1 MYFSKLKPNLAKSE
15 IADIEILKVVQVAV
29 CGMCCIDLNNNYVK
43 IVFPSFITTV
53 PKYIVN
59 ENEKN
64 TKAILWKNSTPKIK
78 HEILCNYCKAGG
90 SKNVDVL
97 SKIIVLQWSWTRRLY
112 NNSFHEWKFIS
123 LYLIE
128 KSFATSFKLH
138 SNLLFKSN
146 KAKFFHLSVG
156 KLL

>member
-1 MYFSKLKPNLAKSE
+1 MIVTVTDIQRVLEKWKMRNLTPEAKIIIVKT
-15 IADIEILKVVQVAV
+15 IAIS
-29 CGMCCIDLNNNYVK
+29 K
-43 IVFPSFITTV
+43 IVFPSFMTTV

-64 TKAILWKNSTPKIK
+64 TKAILWKNSTPKTK

-90 SKNVDVL
+90 SKNVDIL

-112 NNSFHEWKFIS
+112 DNSFHEWKFIS

-128 KSFATSFKLH
+128 KSFATSFKFH

-156 KLL
+156 KLF

>member
-1 MYFSKLKPNLAKSE
+1 MIVTVTDIQRVLEKWKMRNLTPEAKIIIFKT
-15 IADIEILKVVQVAV
+15 IAIS
-29 CGMCCIDLNNNYVK
+29 K
-43 IVFPSFITTV
+43 IVFPSFMTTV

-59 ENEKN
+59 ENGKN

-90 SKNVDVL
+90 SKNVDIL

-112 NNSFHEWKFIS
+112 DNSFHEWKFIS

-128 KSFATSFKLH
+128 KSFATSFKFH

-146 KAKFFHLSVG
+146 KAKFFHLSVE
-156 KLL
+156 KLF